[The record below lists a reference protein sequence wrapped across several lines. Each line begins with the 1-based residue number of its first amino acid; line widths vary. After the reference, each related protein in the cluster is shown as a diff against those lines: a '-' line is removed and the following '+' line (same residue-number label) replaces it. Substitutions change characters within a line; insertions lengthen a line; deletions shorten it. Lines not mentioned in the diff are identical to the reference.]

1 MSAVQGDTIRAT
13 GGADDRRLPGTAGVG
28 LRPDAARASTDLS
41 GTRVLV
47 TGGAGFIGSHL
58 VDTLL
63 ARGAAHVR
71 VLDNL
76 VNGTRENLAHLDGNP
91 AVTVVVGDVR
101 DEDARSA
108 ALADIGVV
116 YHLACLGVR
125 HSLHDPIENH
135 LVNAR
140 GSLDMLISARE
151 SQVDRFI
158 YVSTSEVFGT
168 AQYAPMD
175 ERHPTWPETVY
186 GGGKLAGESYARA
199 FHRTYGMD
207 TVVVR
212 PFNTYGPRS
221 HFEGDSGEVLPRTIV
236 RVLAGHRP
244 LIFGD
249 GEQTRDF
256 MHVSDT
262 AAALAVIARTP
273 GTAGETLNLGSGT
286 EITMNDLCKAVAL
299 AAGRPDLTPEHV
311 EARPGDVR
319 RLIGDSTKMQ
329 ALTGFTPRVRFD
341 EGVTQLVDWF
351 SHNRQTRSEMFAR
364 VADRN
369 WMTGAVA

>member
-1 MSAVQGDTIRAT
+1 MTEAQGDLPMTAPGDVPGPDLT
-13 GGADDRRLPGTAGVG
+13 GV
-28 LRPDAARASTDLS
+28 
-41 GTRVLV
+41 RVLV

-58 VDTLL
+58 VDALL

-76 VNGTRENLAHLDGNP
+76 VNGSRQNLAHRDGDS
-91 AVTVVVGDVR
+91 AVSLVVGDIR
-101 DEDARSA
+101 DAASRAA
-108 ALADIGVV
+108 ALDDIDIV

-125 HSLHDPIENH
+125 HSLHDPVENH
-135 LVNAR
+135 LVNA
-140 GSLDMLISARE
+140 GGTLAMLVSARE
-151 SQVDRFI
+151 HGVRRFI

-186 GGGKLAGESYARA
+186 GGSKLAGEAYARA
-199 FHRTYGMD
+199 FFRTYGMD

-236 RVLAGHRP
+236 RLQAGHRP
-244 LIFGD
+244 LVFGD
-249 GEQTRDF
+249 GAQTRDF

-262 AAALAVIARTP
+262 AAALTLLADSPAVIGQTI
-273 GTAGETLNLGSGT
+273 NLGSGT
-286 EITMNDLCKAVAL
+286 EVSVNALCAAVAD
-299 AAGRPDLTPEHV
+299 AVGRPDLEPEYL

-319 RLIGDSTKMQ
+319 RLLGDPGLMRS
-329 ALTGFTPRVRFD
+329 LTGFAPRVGFED
-341 EGVTQLVDWF
+341 GVRQLVDWF
-351 SHNRQTRSEMFAR
+351 SESSQPGSAMVDRIM
-364 VADRN
+364 DRN
-369 WMTGAVA
+369 WLTAEVV

>member
-1 MSAVQGDTIRAT
+1 MTDPTPDRPIQPAAIQIPADLA
-13 GGADDRRLPGTAGVG
+13 GA
-28 LRPDAARASTDLS
+28 
-41 GTRVLV
+41 RVLV

-58 VDTLL
+58 VDELL

-76 VNGTRENLAHLDGNP
+76 VNGSRDNLAHHADNP
-91 AVTVVVGDVR
+91 ATSLVVGDVR
-101 DEDARSA
+101 DDAARTT
-108 ALADIGVV
+108 ALEQIDIV

-125 HSLHDPIENH
+125 HSLHDPVENH
-135 LVNAR
+135 SVNA
-140 GSLDMLISARE
+140 GGTLDLLIAAKERDV
-151 SQVDRFI
+151 QRFV

-186 GGGKLAGESYARA
+186 GGSKLAGEAYARA
-199 FHRTYGMD
+199 FFRTYGMD

-236 RVLAGHRP
+236 RLQAGHRP
-244 LIFGD
+244 VIFGD

-262 AAALAVIARTP
+262 AAALALLARVP
-273 GTAGETLNLGSGT
+273 AAAGLTLNLGSGS
-286 EITMNDLCKAVAL
+286 EITVNVLCATVAEAV
-299 AAGRPDLTPEHV
+299 GRPDLRPEYL
-311 EARPGDVR
+311 EDRPGDVR
-319 RLIGDSTKMQ
+319 RLLGDPGQMRT
-329 ALTGFTPRVRFD
+329 LTGFRPRVGFD
-341 EGVTQLVDWF
+341 DGVADLVEWF
-351 SHNRQTRSEMFAR
+351 GRHQATTSAIDR
-364 VADRN
+364 VAERN
-369 WMTGAVA
+369 WLTPEVV

>member
-1 MSAVQGDTIRAT
+1 MSETTGSTPAGGPGAGPELTGVRA
-13 GGADDRRLPGTAGVG
+13 
-28 LRPDAARASTDLS
+28 
-41 GTRVLV
+41 LV

-58 VDTLL
+58 VDALL
-63 ARGAAHVR
+63 GAGATHVT

-76 VNGTRENLAHLDGNP
+76 VNGSRENLAHLDGDSR
-91 AVTVVVGDVR
+91 VDLVVGDIR
-101 DEDARSA
+101 DESARHT
-108 ALADIGVV
+108 ALADVDVV

-125 HSLHDPIENH
+125 HSLHQPVENH
-135 LVNAR
+135 LVNAS
-140 GSLDMLISARE
+140 GTLEMLISARE
-151 SQVDRFI
+151 RSVRRFV

-186 GGGKLAGESYARA
+186 GGGKLAGEAYARA
-199 FHRTYGMD
+199 FFRTYGMD

-236 RVLAGHRP
+236 RVRAGQRP
-244 LIFGD
+244 LVFGD

-262 AAALAVIARTP
+262 AAALVLLALNPAVT
-273 GTAGETLNLGSGT
+273 GQTLNLGSGT
-286 EITMNDLCKAVAL
+286 EVSVNDLCAAVA
-299 AAGRPDLTPEHV
+299 AAVGRPDLGPEHV

-319 RLIGDSTKMQ
+319 RLIGDPTLMRT
-329 ALTGFTPRVRFD
+329 LTGFTPRVGFD
-341 EGVTQLVDWF
+341 EGVTALVDWF
-351 SHNRQTRSEMFAR
+351 SRSRRSSSAMLDL

-369 WMTGAVA
+369 WLTPEAV

>member
-1 MSAVQGDTIRAT
+1 MSAIR
-13 GGADDRRLPGTAGVG
+13 GSRILI
-28 LRPDAARASTDLS
+28 
-41 GTRVLV
+41 

-63 ARGAAHVR
+63 GRGAEHVR

-76 VNGTRENLAHLDGNP
+76 SNGSRANLAHLENESRFELLEGDIRSDGP
-91 AVTVVVGDVR
+91 RAVAMADV
-101 DEDARSA
+101 
-108 ALADIGVV
+108 DIV

-135 LVNAR
+135 RVNAEGTLR
-140 GSLDMLISARE
+140 MLQEALE
-151 SQVDRFI
+151 CETEMFV

-186 GGGKLAGESYARA
+186 GGGKLAGEAYTRA
-199 FHRTYGMD
+199 YFRTHGLA
-207 TVVVR
+207 TAVVR

-236 RVLAGHRP
+236 RLLAGLRP
-244 LIFGD
+244 VIFGD

-262 AAALAVIARTP
+262 AAALALVGDTDGIAGQTI
-273 GTAGETLNLGSGT
+273 NLGSGS
-286 EITMNDLCKAVAL
+286 EISINELCAAVAI
-299 AAGRPDLTPEHV
+299 AVGRPDLTPEHL

-319 RLIGDSTKMQ
+319 RLLGDPSVMNS
-329 ALTGFTPRVRFD
+329 LTGFVPRVGFR
-341 EGVTQLVDWF
+341 EGVAELVEWF
-351 SHNRQTRSEMFAR
+351 RVSGGDIPEMLR
-364 VADRN
+364 RIDVRN
-369 WMTGAVA
+369 WLPEPVR